1 MIKKLNNY
9 FFDEDEITLSDSI
22 WFYGVA
28 LAVPV
33 ITFITVLL
41 AS

>member
-9 FFDEDEITLSDSI
+9 FFDEDEISVSDSI
-22 WFYGVA
+22 WFYGIA

-33 ITFITVLL
+33 IIFITVIL